1 MFDDNAGE
9 GQNGLSKV
17 VFIQDVQV
25 KSNYGVVWQFACRGP
40 HLFVVNPNVF
50 ILLFVA
56 EERVVE
62 VAF

>member
-1 MFDDNAGE
+1 M
-9 GQNGLSKV
+9 
-17 VFIQDVQV
+17 QV
-25 KSNYGVVWQFACRGP
+25 KSNYGVVWQSACKGL

-62 VAF
+62 VAFEKHVLG